1 MAAQRARSAL
11 WVLPY
16 PRSVVVPRAMS
27 ASLVW
32 AWHLLSVRGMSLGQ
46 LGTAQTFDAAM
57 PSPRSL
63 CRALC
68 THHASWSIGSSSS
81 CLSALHRL
89 CAVFRL

>member
-46 LGTAQTFDAAM
+46 LGTAQTFTAAM
-57 PSPRSL
+57 SSPRSCCGRYPVGL
-63 CRALC
+63 AHITFQAGELRVG
-68 THHASWSIGSSSS
+68 H
-81 CLSALHRL
+81 
-89 CAVFRL
+89 